1 MTTNNSISQT
11 AGIVNSPLCK
21 AYVNTLDRAG
31 YGVLLSEVEKKVDIQ
46 PAYFDI
52 KKDSAKANSQ
62 RDTFEAAES
71 SSETSVSNNNISQ
84 IDENVNPSDKT
95 TPIVRKTIQTG
106 SREGRIAKR
115 I

>member
-1 MTTNNSISQT
+1 M
-11 AGIVNSPLCK
+11 
-21 AYVNTLDRAG
+21 
-31 YGVLLSEVEKKVDIQ
+31 LLSEVEKKVDIQ
-46 PAYFDI
+46 PVCFDM
-52 KKDSAKANSQ
+52 KKNPAKANSQ
-62 RDTFEAAES
+62 RDTFEAADS
-71 SSETSVSNNNISQ
+71 SSEIFVSDNNISQ

>member
-46 PAYFDI
+46 SVCFGM
-52 KKDSAKANSQ
+52 KKDPAKASS
-62 RDTFEAAES
+62 RGDTFERTES
-71 SSETSVSNNNISQ
+71 SSETFVPNNNISQ